1 MEIIGILILCGLL
14 GAFALLLGI
23 TWGVAIQK
31 QKCKSHTLEA

>member
-31 QKCKSHTLEA
+31 QKCKSHILEA